1 MATLCSR
8 CGIAEAKSDGK
19 SWCNKYQVD
28 VSDSDNN
35 VKSDCYY
42 FIEPQS
48 EDGEIMTA
56 QQNLMLKEC
65 ELASKKM
72 RGPV

>member
-1 MATLCSR
+1 MATLCSC

-19 SWCNKYQVD
+19 IWCMKYQVD
-28 VSDSDNN
+28 VSVSSNN

-42 FIEPQS
+42 FIEPQD
-48 EDGEIMTA
+48 EAGEIMTA
-56 QQNLMLKEC
+56 QQNLILKEH

-72 RGPV
+72 RGTV